1 MTTIDIVLAVPLAFA
16 IYRGFKRGLILELAM
31 LVGLVLGIY
40 LGIHFSKAAAEFL
53 KETFNANGPY
63 LPILSFAT
71 VFVLV
76 LIMVYFIGKLMEKTA
91 DLLMLGLL
99 NKILG
104 AFFGVIKMGMI
115 LSFFLFFLNSFSPS
129 GSIISKSMAEKSYL
143 YKTISSFAP
152 VLLPK
157 IKAEKQKMELRAV

>member
-1 MTTIDIVLAVPLAFA
+1 MTSVDLVLAVPLAFA

-40 LGIHFSKAAAEFL
+40 LGIHFSKAAAVFL
-53 KETFNANGPY
+53 RDTFQVNGPY
-63 LPILSFAT
+63 LPVLSFAA
-71 VFVLV
+71 VFILV
-76 LIMVYFIGKLMEKTA
+76 LIMVWFIGKLMEKTA

-104 AFFGVIKMGMI
+104 AFFGVIKMAMI
-115 LSFFLFFLNSFSPS
+115 LSFFLFFLNSFTPS
-129 GSIISKSMAEKSYL
+129 GSIISKSMAEKSFL

-157 IKAEKQKMELRAV
+157 IKSEKQKLDLNPA